1 MFSQIIFLHR
11 RKGDLVKT
19 NFKDNDPKKKKKK
32 RNFDTHRS
40 AQIDD

>member
-19 NFKDNDPKKKKKK
+19 NFKDNDPKKKKKG
-32 RNFDTHRS
+32 NFDTHRA